1 MLKTRAALNTSI
13 RKIIIIII
21 KSHTISSNINYST
34 RSQKMLGRG
43 GVNRVYRGAG
53 FFKNNMTALDQAC
66 SSPPKNKGTNSNKI
80 PKELIDRYRS
90 GKTHAVSFLYQLSQV
105 LQFQVEMKE
114 TVTTGGVIGFYFA
127 FCAVIDGVKYKTGMG
142 SNKKEA
148 RLKAAQ
154 LAVEEL
160 LSNLESD
167 AVLPDAV
174 GPPPLPVK
182 QQNSLGADARPMT
195 AMFERKIPVKD
206 PVPSAVK
213 EMFSRLMNSY
223 PEYSACGETVAA
235 FVMQSSTGCEVVA
248 LGTGNCNTKENLA
261 PNGRVLHD
269 SHAVV
274 TARRSLMR
282 YLYRHLLLFY
292 SRNNSLKEKSVFQLD
307 ENTKLL
313 SLKSHITLH
322 LYLNQ
327 LPKGAAQI
335 PSQLPLS
342 PLSISTW
349 EVNNQIGLHVT
360 VDGKVFSVFSYTL
373 DQTGSRTISMSA
385 TDKIMQWQ
393 VLGFQ
398 GALLSHFIEPIYVS
412 SILVGDE
419 SSSNTRGMEFAVNV
433 RVDGITSKL
442 PMYYCVYR
450 PHISLV
456 PKVIPIEGQ
465 STQSTLSLNWSQDD
479 VSLEVV
485 DSVEG
490 KSVEGSPFKS
500 GPALASRLCKAAML
514 SRFHMVAKETQRED
528 LLAAVSYREAKVLH
542 MMAKRYQEAKSVLK
556 SYLAMRGF
564 GKWVEKPPISDHLTM

>member
-1 MLKTRAALNTSI
+1 MSFHDHNIEGFCFLA
-13 RKIIIIII
+13 
-21 KSHTISSNINYST
+21 INYST

-167 AVLPDAV
+167 AVLPDAAV

>member
-1 MLKTRAALNTSI
+1 
-13 RKIIIIII
+13 
-21 KSHTISSNINYST
+21 
-34 RSQKMLGRG
+34 MLGQG
-43 GVNRVYRGAG
+43 AVYRVSRGAS
-53 FFKNNMTALDQAC
+53 FAHILKSNMTTLDQAC
-66 SSPPKNKGTNSNKI
+66 SSPPKNTGTKPKQIS
-80 PKELIDRYRS
+80 KELIDRYRR
-90 GKTHAVSFLYQLSQV
+90 GETHAVSFLYQLSQV

-127 FCAVIDGVKYKTGMG
+127 FCAVIDGVEYKTGMG
-142 SNKKEA
+142 INKKEA

-167 AVLPDAV
+167 AVLPDAAV

-182 QQNSLGADARPMT
+182 EQNSLGLDSCPAR
-195 AMFERKIPVKD
+195 AMIERKVPVKD
-206 PVPSAVK
+206 QVPSAVK
-213 EMFSRLMNSY
+213 EMFSRLMDSY
-223 PEYSACGETVAA
+223 PEFSGCGATVAA
-235 FVMQSSTGCEVVA
+235 FVIQSPTGCEVVA
-248 LGTGNCNTKENLA
+248 LGTGNCNTKESLA
-261 PNGRVLHD
+261 PNGRILHD

-292 SRNNSLKEKSVFQLD
+292 SINRSLEEKSVFQLD

-313 SLKSHITLH
+313 SLKTHITMH

-335 PSQLPLS
+335 PSHLRLS
-342 PLSISTW
+342 PLSISAW

-360 VDGKVFSVFSYTL
+360 VDGKVFSVFSSTL
-373 DQTGSRTISMSA
+373 DQTGSRIISMSA

-412 SILVGDE
+412 SIFIGDE
-419 SSSNTRGMEFAVNV
+419 SCSDARGMEIAVNQ

-442 PMYYCVYR
+442 PMYYCGYR

-456 PKVIPIEGQ
+456 PSVIPTDSQ
-465 STQSTLSLNWSQDD
+465 SNQRTLSLNWSQGD

-514 SRFHMVAKETQRED
+514 SRFNMVAKAAQRED
-528 LLAAVSYREAKVLH
+528 LLAAVSYREAK

-556 SYLAMRGF
+556 SYLVMRGY
-564 GKWVEKPPISDHLTM
+564 GQWVEKPPISDHLTM